1 MKVIV
6 IADDFTGALD
16 TASQFSKIGI
26 PTVAYPSARKELP
39 QVDGGV
45 CVVVVNSESRHLQP
59 SEAYARVYA
68 LSRWAMGQRASILYK
83 KTDSALRGNVG
94 SELQA
99 MADACG
105 RSAPIYFLP
114 GYPRSARTT
123 VGGVQ
128 YYDGIPIA
136 QSVFGRDPL
145 EPVAHSDVRKILAS
159 QTSMSSRVV
168 ARGGA
173 FPQGGGQA
181 GIYICDSQEDADIQ
195 SVCHRLPAACPES
208 PLLLAGCA
216 GFAEHVAKELL
227 LALSRGGAGQPPPAP
242 DSLLIVSGSL
252 NDITAEQLRYGKE
265 RGIPAFQLHEDA
277 ELAPGYVGSPACRS
291 FSEQVRRTLREGR
304 VAILETAGVGGR
316 REAIPKEQFVNISE
330 SIAMLVQYILTGEEN
345 YAVAVF
351 GGDTLQAII
360 DRLFPFGI
368 VPQGEVEVG
377 VPAACAMSH
386 SRKNHV
392 IISKSGGLGQRDV
405 IVKIMRFLHITRRD

>member
-26 PTVAYPSARKELP
+26 PTIAYPSAKKELP
-39 QVDGGV
+39 HVGSDV
-45 CVVVVNSESRHLQP
+45 CVAVVNSESRHLQP
-59 SEAYARVYA
+59 LEAYARVYA
-68 LSRWAMGQRASILYK
+68 LSRWAMEQRASILYK
-83 KTDSALRGNVG
+83 KTDSALRGNIG

-99 MADACG
+99 MADAGG

-123 VGGVQ
+123 VNGIQ
-128 YYDGIPIA
+128 YYGGIPIA
-136 QSVFGRDPL
+136 ESVFGRDPL
-145 EPVAHSDVRKILAS
+145 EPVAHSDVQKILAA
-159 QTSMSSRVV
+159 QTAMVSRVV
-168 ARGGA
+168 KRRGA
-173 FPQGGGQA
+173 FPDNCGEA

-195 SVCHRLPAACPES
+195 SVCRRLPAACPES

-216 GFAEHVAKELL
+216 GFAEYVAKELL
-227 LALSRGGAGQPPPAP
+227 LEQSRGRTSQPPPSP
-242 DSLLIVSGSL
+242 THLLIVSGSL

-265 RGIPAFQLHEDA
+265 RGIPSFLLHEDT
-277 ELAPGYVGSPACRS
+277 ELAPGYVDSPACQA
-291 FSEQVRRTLREGR
+291 FSEQVRQTLRKNR
-304 VAILETAGVGGR
+304 VAILETAGVDR
-316 REAIPKEQFVNISE
+316 RWEAIPKEQFVNISE
-330 SIAMLVQYILTGEEN
+330 TIAMLVQYILAGEEN

-368 VPQGEVEVG
+368 IPQGEVEVG
-377 VPAACAMSH
+377 VPAAYAMNR
-386 SRKNHV
+386 SRRNNV

-405 IVKIMRFLHITRRD
+405 IVKIMQFLHIIRRD